1 MRYDFDT
8 INSAAKPVLLA
19 ILRRI
24 LPGGKVVGPEYIS
37 RNPTRWDKHPG
48 SFKVNLRTGRWAD
61 FATDDK
67 GGDVVSLVAFLQ
79 GVTQAKALRL
89 VAGLLGLTGGD
100 NGR

>member
-1 MRYDFDT
+1 MRYDFDE
-8 INSAAKPVLLA
+8 INSAAKPSMLA

-37 RNPTRWDKHPG
+37 RNPTRSDNHPG
-48 SFKVNLRTGRWAD
+48 SFKVNLRTGRWTD

-67 GGDVVSLVAFLQ
+67 GGDIISLVAFLQ

-89 VAGLLGLTGGD
+89 VANLIGMGGD
-100 NGR
+100 SNGR